1 MIVNNQL
8 LRRVTDWTRGT
19 QESCSDHKI
28 LTFNLEM
35 VRQDKL
41 INNIDYVGL
50 RYITKNEDFK
60 KFEAMLASNMMTKF
74 KCENSKGGLGESRP
88 GVV

>member
-8 LRRVTDWTRGT
+8 LRRVTDWTCGI

-28 LTFNLEM
+28 LTFNCGM
-35 VRQDKL
+35 VRQDKH
-41 INNIDYVGL
+41 INNTDYVGL

-60 KFEAMLASNMMTKF
+60 KFEAMSASNI
-74 KCENSKGGLGESRP
+74 
-88 GVV
+88 